1 MPVFSSGLEEKTTF
15 AKDDMLLIGDSE
27 ANDTTRKIKVGTL
40 LAGAGG
46 GGTAPS
52 FEGFPVVRVDS
63 ATEISLAP
71 NTRTIIDQPI
81 ETLNISFGG
90 SSTSIVEEY
99 SLVFIA
105 SEGTQLIFANEIQ
118 WANETAPTFVSGK
131 TYEINVIDNLA
142 LFISY

>member
-15 AKDDMLLIGDSE
+15 ANDDMLLIGDSE
-27 ANDTTRKIKVGTL
+27 ANDTTRKIRVGTL
-40 LAGAGG
+40 LSGG
-46 GGTAPS
+46 GGGSAPS
-52 FEGFPVVRVDS
+52 RTGTPIERIEMATSVVLS
-63 ATEISLAP
+63 P
-71 NTRTIIDQPI
+71 NTRTIIEQPI

-99 SLVFIA
+99 SLVFVA

-118 WANETAPTFVSGK
+118 WANATAPTFVGGT